1 MDGLN
6 GRVSE
11 GIGEAG
17 GEASEG
23 IGEAGG
29 EASEGI
35 GEAGGEASAADGALS
50 KAMAEVEREK
60 RTDKE
65 SKNKTELSSVGPACT
80 AALAAGR
87 GEDSHVVGEDGG
99 PGRVYVRAKSWGRI
113 GGIDGGTAS
122 TTGKPGTE
130 AAMGDGR
137 GVSSAPMR
145 RVAKAYRA
153 MSCWANGCC
162 KRPTFGSVKD
172 MMARRYMTWKFSQKP
187 R

>member
-1 MDGLN
+1 MTGAGGVDGLN
-6 GRVSE
+6 GRV
-11 GIGEAG
+11 
-17 GEASEG
+17 SEG

-50 KAMAEVEREK
+50 KAMAEVERKK

-65 SKNKTELSSVGPACT
+65 RKNKTELSSVGPACT

-99 PGRVYVRAKSWGRI
+99 PGRVYVRARSWGRI
-113 GGIDGGTAS
+113 GGIDGRKDGGTAS

-130 AAMGDGR
+130 AAMGGGR
-137 GVSSAPMR
+137 GISSAPMR